1 MRPWD
6 IWRFAHPIISTEQ
19 DYHFQILE
27 NNKLN
32 CAIALFKLVST
43 KKRDCHEATPN
54 RRFDRATDKQ
64 SKPPELGQLIDCF
77 LSSEWRKE
85 PYSKEK

>member
-1 MRPWD
+1 MRAWD

-27 NNKLN
+27 NDKLN

-43 KKRDCHEATPN
+43 KKRDCREVTPN
-54 RRFDRATDKQ
+54 RRGAIALLTNEATALMLD
-64 SKPPELGQLIDCF
+64 
-77 LSSEWRKE
+77 
-85 PYSKEK
+85 